1 MIVEMLI
8 LSIARKYP
16 FGGLLRHQYLAG
28 PFLLLAAFVVV
39 DQLIASLGQTA
50 GYVLTGVIG
59 MLVVG
64 NLIVAAP
71 KIVIWPDLLLYTD
84 ETNAYRSMFP
94 DPEAVYL
101 DHWGV
106 IGYFIH
112 TDNIPRHFVR
122 RIAGN
127 GPVDQYHAG
136 RGKKGVEIFYD
147 KGRNTLDMSDPAVY
161 RSFAACLKQAGIKEL
176 TVFMFQPG
184 DVPFPHPDLLKQT
197 IIENA
202 SSQGLSV
209 SKLAVGPATV
219 FAGFSLE

>member
-1 MIVEMLI
+1 MLGR
-8 LSIARKYP
+8 IAGN
-16 FGGLLRHQYLAG
+16 F
-28 PFLLLAAFVVV
+28 
-39 DQLIASLGQTA
+39 
-50 GYVLTGVIG
+50 LTGFIG

-71 KIVIWPDLLLYTD
+71 RIVIWPDLVLYTQEMD
-84 ETNAYRSMFP
+84 AYRAMFP
-94 DPEAVYL
+94 DPEAVYV

-112 TDNIPRHFVR
+112 TDNVPRHFVR

-127 GPVDQYHAG
+127 GPIDQYHAG
-136 RGKKGVEIFYD
+136 RDRKGVEIFYD

-176 TVFMFQPG
+176 TLFMFQPG

-197 IIENA
+197 IVKEA
-202 SSQGLSV
+202 SAQGLSV
-209 SKLAVGPATV
+209 SKLAVGPTTV
-219 FAGFSLE
+219 FAGFVLK